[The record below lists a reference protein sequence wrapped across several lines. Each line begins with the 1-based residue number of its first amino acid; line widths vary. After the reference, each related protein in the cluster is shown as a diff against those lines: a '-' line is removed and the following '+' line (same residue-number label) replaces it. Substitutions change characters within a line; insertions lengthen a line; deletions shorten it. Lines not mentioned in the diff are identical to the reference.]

1 MKIVQV
7 CFMIDD
13 SGVRVLTDAFLPEVS
28 NCTGAA
34 IVHME
39 VREPDASETNIFAE
53 TNKRD

>member
-7 CFMIDD
+7 SFLIDD
-13 SGVRVLTDAFLPEVS
+13 SGVRVLTEAFLPEVS

-39 VREPDASETNIFAE
+39 VREPDASEIKSYAE
-53 TNKRD
+53 TQLR